1 MTTTDCS
8 VHPVRAVLAGHGHGV
23 GGGRG
28 PGGRHLRQHGEES
41 SNSDNNN
48 HDAQVYMFSIVVIA
62 NFWIH
67 ILTPLLFMLA
77 LCCSKLGVCSCATRL
92 WSLVISVGEH
102 WTRHVRWALALGSIL
117 KH

>member
-1 MTTTDCS
+1 MYILFELCWLVTGTVWVAGVDRGAATCDNTVRTAVTVTTITMI
-8 VHPVRAVLAGHGHGV
+8 
-23 GGGRG
+23 
-28 PGGRHLRQHGEES
+28 
-41 SNSDNNN
+41 
-48 HDAQVYMFSIVVIA
+48 DAQVYMFSIVVIA

-102 WTRHVRWALALGSIL
+102 WTRHVRSALALGSIL

>member
-1 MTTTDCS
+1 MT
-8 VHPVRAVLAGHGHGV
+8 
-23 GGGRG
+23 
-28 PGGRHLRQHGEES
+28 
-41 SNSDNNN
+41 
-48 HDAQVYMFSIVVIA
+48 QVYMFSIVVIA

-102 WTRHVRWALALGSIL
+102 WTRHVRSALALGSIL